1 MTILCGSASLD
12 FMYMSA
18 SAPDAP
24 PLSETMTGCLSM
36 LCFWMT
42 AWIIRAIWSE
52 APPAPAATTISTA
65 FEGSQAAFAGA
76 ANASIEAPSAQ
87 ATFFDVCMSFSSKYF
102 VLVVDSFRRGGE
114 CPGISGEVHHGGLE
128 PARSVRDAARLEAD
142 LDAGKRAGD
151 HEVVKIAEVA
161 DAEHRVGE
169 RPEAVAER
177 HVAALEDLGPQ
188 AVGRM
193 PLRQPHRGERRRIFA
208 WIAALD
214 LEAPEPH
221 RPPCRLGGADV
232 AGEDVVQSLLVQHA
246 ERDLQ
251 TLQQVGRGRV
261 REIALFIRGDHLVP
275 GPKRPRQLRLLRGR
289 ERLVGDRVEGQARR
303 QHQPLLRAA
312 DCHVDAPLVVAVVDR
327 AERGDGVDE
336 EERRMSGLV
345 DRAADRGDARGDA
358 GRGLVVDDRDRLD
371 LREPGLDR
379 VRVHTGAPVALDEL
393 GT

>member
-24 PLSETMTGCLSM
+24 PLSETTTGCLSR

-76 ANASIEAPSAQ
+76 ANASIEAQSAQ
-87 ATFFDVCMSFSSKYF
+87 ATFFDACMSFPPNIF

-114 CPGISGEVHHGGLE
+114 RPGISGEVRHGGLDSAGSE
-128 PARSVRDAARLEAD
+128 RDAARLQPD
-142 LDAGKRAGD
+142 LDAAERARD
-151 HEVVKIAEVA
+151 HEIMKIAEVA

-169 RPEAVAER
+169 RSEAVAER

-188 AVGRM
+188 AVGRT
-193 PLRQPHRGERRRIFA
+193 PLRQPHRGERGRIFA

-214 LEAPEPH
+214 LEAPVPH
-221 RPPCRLGGADV
+221 RPPRRLGGAVV
-232 AGEDVVQSLLVQHA
+232 AGEDVVESLLVQHA

-251 TLQQVGRGRV
+251 ALQQVGRGRV
-261 REIALFIRGDHLVP
+261 GEIALFIRGDHLVP
-275 GPKRPRQLRLLRGR
+275 GPERPRQLRLLRGR

-312 DCHVDAPLVVAVVDR
+312 DRDVDAPLVVAVVDR
-327 AERGDGVDE
+327 AERRDRIDE
-336 EERRMSGLV
+336 EQRRMSGLV
-345 DRAADRGDARGDA
+345 DRAADRGDAGGDA
-358 GRGLVVDDRDRLD
+358 GRGLVVDDRDGLD
-371 LREPGLDR
+371 LARLVLGEPGLDR
-379 VRVHTGAPVALDEL
+379 VP
-393 GT
+393 